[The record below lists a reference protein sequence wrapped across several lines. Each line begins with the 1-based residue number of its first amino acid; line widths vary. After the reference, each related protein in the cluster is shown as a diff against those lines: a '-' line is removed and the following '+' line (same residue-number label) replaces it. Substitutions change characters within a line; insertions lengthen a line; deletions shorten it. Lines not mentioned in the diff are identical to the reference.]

1 MIRSKKPPTHIN
13 SILTLSLLV
22 VVNYYFLS
30 VIYCA
35 TISPL
40 RIIRFSFHFQR
51 LMTTKEKP
59 PRISRYRMVKLM
71 NKTVVII

>member
-1 MIRSKKPPTHIN
+1 MIRSKKPSTHIN

-35 TISPL
+35 AVSPL

-51 LMTTKEKP
+51 LMTTKGKHSQAS
-59 PRISRYRMVKLM
+59 IANL
-71 NKTVVII
+71 